1 VEVPDVTALPW
12 IEFKAVQSRAL
23 VPAIVDLGPGEAEV
37 IGLGL
42 EHPGSLLILDDR
54 LARQVAALNRI
65 AYTGTVGVLIKG
77 KQAGHLESVRAA
89 LGGFSSRWPLAERRS
104 GSRGCDARRGRAG
117 RPVKARVRAAWF
129 RSASFYSP

>member
-65 AYTGTVGVLIKG
+65 PYTGTVGVLIKG

-89 LGGFSSRWPLAERRS
+89 LGAL
-104 GSRGCDARRGRAG
+104 
-117 RPVKARVRAAWF
+117 RAAGLWL
-129 RSASFYSP
+129 SDEVVAAAVTLGGEGPGAQ